1 MSYNELNQKEINKQF
16 LRACKKNDLEL
27 VKYLLTSDELKF
39 KAELNISKQTGYAN
53 PVDNLPA
60 LKRRGFPL

>member
-39 KAELNISKQTGYAN
+39 KAE
-53 PVDNLPA
+53 
-60 LKRRGFPL
+60 